1 MAASVFQYIERE
13 YEYLEPKERIEEQEE
28 VCRLAL
34 LQFYAKQVEL
44 TKEQRARTEKML
56 KEFGADGL
64 RFAFWQRF
72 DQELLA
78 PYQMEGRVFAEY
90 VCNPERNCEKLF

>member
-1 MAASVFQYIERE
+1 MGRKRLCKAYVNLKAYEYFVKGIPVAASVFQYIERE

-56 KEFGADGL
+56 KDSE
-64 RFAFWQRF
+64 
-72 DQELLA
+72 
-78 PYQMEGRVFAEY
+78 PYRKSLSK
-90 VCNPERNCEKLF
+90 RR